1 MYGCQQDLIKN
12 SDALSFLEY
21 LCTTANKLI
30 NCGIYLARQY
40 YFKCNYIV
48 GKYDLEK
55 QLKQNQNFKFLFAQA
70 AQQTLRRVAESFKSY
85 KELSKKYR
93 NGELEN
99 RPRLPNYRKKGGLG
113 VITYP
118 KQALRLK
125 GDNVRIP
132 LGLKVKAAF
141 GVDAF
146 LLPFPTN
153 LDFKSIREIRILPR
167 NGCFYVEW
175 VYKLLP
181 QSPQWG
187 ELDKSKVLGI
197 DHGLDNW
204 LTCVSNAG
212 TSFVIDGK
220 HLKSVNQWY
229 NKQIATIKENKP
241 QGFWSKRLSRITE
254 KRNRQM
260 RDAVNK
266 AARIVVNH
274 CLENGIGRIVF
285 GWNKGQKDGIDIGA
299 KNNQKF
305 VQVPTAK
312 LKKRIKQLCELY
324 GIEFVETE
332 ESYTSQASFLDDDF
346 LPIFGAKPD
355 SWKASGKRVKRGL
368 YRTQN
373 GLLVNADCNG
383 AANILRKVSTK
394 LGFLP
399 NGVSRGD
406 VNAPLRIR
414 FWLPSVSCRAQ
425 SRQAEVWIS
434 SEAPRSMK

>member
-12 SDALSFLEY
+12 SEVLPFLEY

-30 NCGIYLARQY
+30 NCGIYLARQW
-40 YFKCNYIV
+40 YFKCGYVV

-55 QLKQNQNFKFLFAQA
+55 QLKANQNFKFLFAQA
-70 AQQTLRRVAESFKSY
+70 AQQTLRGVAESFKSY
-85 KELSKKYR
+85 KELSKKYCK
-93 NGELEN
+93 GELEN

-125 GDNVRIP
+125 EGVGTLHATSVRIP
-132 LGLKVKAAF
+132 LGKKVKAAF

-146 LLPFPTN
+146 LLPFPSN
-153 LDFKSIREIRILPR
+153 LDFNLIREIRILPR

-175 VYKLLP
+175 VYKLETE
-181 QSPQWG
+181 QI

-212 TSFVIDGK
+212 TSFIIDGK
-220 HLKSVNQWY
+220 QLKSVNQWY

-266 AARIVVNH
+266 AARLVVNH

-285 GWNKGQKDGIDIGA
+285 GWNTGQKDGIDIGG

-305 VQVPTAK
+305 VQIPTAK
-312 LKKRIKQLCELY
+312 LKECIKQLCERY

-346 LPIFGAKPD
+346 LPTFGAKPE
-355 SWKASGKRVKRGL
+355 SWKPSGKRIKRGL
-368 YRTQN
+368 YRSGN
-373 GLLVNADCNG
+373 GNLINADCNG
-383 AANILRKVSTK
+383 ASNILRKVAAT
-394 LGFLP
+394 LRLCLE
-399 NGVSRGD
+399 GVSSGALTTPVR
-406 VNAPLRIR
+406 VH
-414 FWLPSVSCRAQ
+414 FWAACESPSL
-425 SRQAEVWIS
+425 
-434 SEAPRSMK
+434 